1 MSKTFVETLIKKKSN
16 DNVDKNV
23 NENDKEDEEEED
35 EEEEVYV
42 FNPDIETSQIRKN
55 AMDLFSPLDIRLQYL
70 ELFYN
75 RDPTQFSELI
85 SCINGMYSF
94 SRTVS
99 LKAYVIGIAWS
110 ALIPIVYRIDCAKN
124 VNEDGYPILNQLCHD
139 PLFAFEPTPI
149 RVETVLYLMKTKN
162 N

>member
-1 MSKTFVETLIKKKSN
+1 MSKTFVETLIKKKSDDTNKIDN
-16 DNVDKNV
+16 D
-23 NENDKEDEEEED
+23 EDDDDDD
-35 EEEEVYV
+35 EVFV
-42 FNPDIETSQIRKN
+42 FNPDVETSQIRRH

-75 RDPTQFSELI
+75 RDPTQFGELI

-110 ALIPIVYRIDCAKN
+110 SLIPIIYRIDCAKN
-124 VNEDGYPILNQLCHD
+124 VNEEGYPILK
-139 PLFAFEPTPI
+139 A
-149 RVETVLYLMKTKN
+149 LMYV
-162 N
+162 